1 MHELPLLYA
10 FANENGLTMC
20 DFEGNS
26 FSTKEYEFNGTNA
39 EVIVGENQLVED
51 IISLINKQKKV
62 NSAIMDLIKAH
73 RKELGKK
80 NRGSR

>member
-1 MHELPLLYA
+1 
-10 FANENGLTMC
+10 MC

-26 FSTKEYEFNGTNA
+26 FATKEYDFNGTNA
-39 EVIVGENQLVED
+39 EVIVGEHQLVGD

-73 RKELGKK
+73 RNELGKK
-80 NRGSR
+80 NHRSR